1 MRILLQSSWVYHSGY
16 ESDILIILSRWDRS
30 RLGPHRRCRCV
41 KFKRTSLLC
50 PAPLNGG
57 IKRWWPWSVCPSVCS
72 LPDPKS
78 ITEGLRKL
86 KIGGK
91 EAHETDDQLDD
102 HLEVERSTSPGR
114 LASWP
119 KISRIFGTGM
129 LTYFKLGIRMEYM
142 TRTTSKRDDLQPE
155 SSGWLFKTPL
165 AGGGGILWPPHY
177 RPHSLFIVRRCNLN
191 AKRTRIQGILFVCSS
206 ISLTFTLCIVSKR
219 LNVSITCCEVFKYQ
233 GRYLKTLFKALYI
246 VFVVFQILS
255 HRTNSC
261 E

>member
-91 EAHETDDQLDD
+91 EAHEMDDQSL

-114 LASWP
+114 LTSWP
-119 KISRIFGTGM
+119 KISRIFGMGM
-129 LTYFKLGIRMEYM
+129 LTYFKLGIQMQYM
-142 TRTTSKRDDLQPE
+142 THHQQARWPPTGKLWVALQDTTCWGRGHIVAAALQTAQLVYCETLQP
-155 SSGWLFKTPL
+155 
-165 AGGGGILWPPHY
+165 
-177 RPHSLFIVRRCNLN
+177 
-191 AKRTRIQGILFVCSS
+191 
-206 ISLTFTLCIVSKR
+206 
-219 LNVSITCCEVFKYQ
+219 
-233 GRYLKTLFKALYI
+233 
-246 VFVVFQILS
+246 
-255 HRTNSC
+255 
-261 E
+261 